1 MDYLNNDLILHKII
15 VFLLLLL
22 IYSLLSNLIYWKN
35 LNWIK
40 NNLPF
45 GEYINFILVKLNG
58 DNSIINIIIYLFNFN
73 KNISCYYTT
82 YYWYWFVHDF
92 DYISYVYVRSII

>member
-58 DNSIINIIIYLFNFN
+58 DNSIINIIFIFLILIKILVVIIPHITDTDLYMILIIYHM
-73 KNISCYYTT
+73 CM
-82 YYWYWFVHDF
+82 
-92 DYISYVYVRSII
+92 